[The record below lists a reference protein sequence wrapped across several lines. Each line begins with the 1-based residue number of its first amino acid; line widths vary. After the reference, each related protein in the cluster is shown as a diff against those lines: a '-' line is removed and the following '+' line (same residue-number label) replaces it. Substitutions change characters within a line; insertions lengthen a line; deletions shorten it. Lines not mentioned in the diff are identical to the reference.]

1 MVVWRGE
8 GSRMVRIGIEERRT
22 RLGRRHRL
30 GAGCQA
36 ADPVEAAA
44 AMVALHATDPATVH
58 LSVAAR
64 VPGSD
69 VAGTERALYDDRSLI
84 RMLGMRRTVFVVP
97 TPFAPV
103 VQAACTDDIAVKQ
116 RKLLVKHLGEAGVA
130 EDADAC
136 GRWLAAVEE
145 STATALALRGSATAQ
160 ELSADE
166 PRLRTRLNM
175 AAGKSYAAQPY
186 VTSRVLFQLSAEG
199 RIVRGRPLGTW
210 LSGQHQWSPAADW
223 LPEGPRDKPAAEDA
237 RVTLAR
243 AWLTSFG
250 PGTLADL
257 QWWAGWTLGQTK
269 KALAAVEAVAVDLDD
284 GQVGYVLPGDEAP
297 EVEVDPWVAFL
308 PGLDPT
314 PMGWKEREWFLGPH
328 KSKLFDTTGNVG
340 PTIWSNG
347 QIIGAWGQPE
357 SGEVRF
363 QLLEDVGAGV
373 TERVETEAERW
384 TAWLAG
390 VRVTPRFRSPL
401 EKLLSQ
407 G

>member
-1 MVVWRGE
+1 
-8 GSRMVRIGIEERRT
+8 MVRIGVEERRR

-30 GAGCQA
+30 GVGCQA

-44 AMVALHATDPATVH
+44 SMVALHATDPATVH

-69 VAGTERALYDDRSLI
+69 VAGTERALYEDRALI

-103 VQAACTDDIAVKQ
+103 VQAACTNDIAVKQ
-116 RKLLVKHLGEAGVA
+116 RKLLVRHLVESEVA
-130 EDADAC
+130 EDACAC
-136 GRWLAAVEE
+136 EQWLAAVEE
-145 STATALALRGSATAQ
+145 STATALSLRGSATAQ

-166 PRLRTRLNM
+166 PRLRTRLSL
-175 AAGKSYAAQPY
+175 AAGKAYAAQPY
-186 VTSRVLFQLSAEG
+186 VTSRVLFQMAAEG

-210 LSGQHQWSPAADW
+210 LSGQHRWSPAADW
-223 LPEGPRDKPAAEDA
+223 LPGGLGDKLAAEEA

-243 AWLTSFG
+243 AWLASFG
-250 PGTLADL
+250 PGTTADL
-257 QWWAGWTLGQTK
+257 QWWAGWTLGQTR
-269 KALAAVEAVAVDLDD
+269 KALAAVEAVEVDLD

-297 EVEVDPWVAFL
+297 EVPVEPWVAFL

-314 PMGWKEREWFLGPH
+314 PMGWKERDWFLGPH
-328 KSKLFDTTGNVG
+328 KSKLFDNTGNIG
-340 PTIWSNG
+340 PSIWSDG
-347 QIIGAWGQPE
+347 RIIGAWGQPE
-357 SGEVRF
+357 SGEVRY
-363 QLLEDVGAGV
+363 QLLEDVGADTRALV
-373 TERVETEAERW
+373 DAEAARW
-384 TAWLAG
+384 TSWLAG

-401 EKLLSQ
+401 EKQLSQ

>member
-1 MVVWRGE
+1 MR
-8 GSRMVRIGIEERRT
+8 RIEVTERRA

-36 ADPVEAAA
+36 ADPVAAAA

-64 VPGSD
+64 VPGSE
-69 VAGTERALYDDRSLI
+69 VAITERALYDDRALI

-103 VQAACTDDIAVKQ
+103 VQAACSDDIAVKQ
-116 RKLLVKHLGEAGVA
+116 RKLLVKHLAEAGIA
-130 EDADAC
+130 EDTEAC
-136 GRWLAAVEE
+136 GRWLATVEE

-166 PRLRTRLNM
+166 PRLRTRLSM
-175 AAGKSYAAQPY
+175 AEGKSYSAQPY
-186 VTSRVLFQLSAEG
+186 VTSRVLFQLAAEG

-210 LSGQHQWSPAADW
+210 LSGQHQWSPSADW
-223 LPEGPRDKPAAEDA
+223 LPGGLGDKPPADEA

-250 PGTLADL
+250 PGTAADL
-257 QWWAGWTLGQTK
+257 QWYAGWTLGQTR
-269 KALAAVEAVAVDLDD
+269 KALAAVEAVEVDLD

-297 EVEVDPWVAFL
+297 EAPVEPWVAFL

-314 PMGWKEREWFLGPH
+314 PMGWKERDWFLGPH
-328 KSKLFDTTGNVG
+328 KSKLFDNTGNIG
-340 PTIWSNG
+340 PSIWSDG
-347 QIIGAWGQPE
+347 RIIGGWGQPE
-357 SGEVRF
+357 SGEVRY
-363 QLLEDVGAGV
+363 QLLEDVGAEV
-373 TERVETEAERW
+373 TARVESEAARW
-384 TAWLAG
+384 TTWLAG

-401 EKLLSQ
+401 EKQLSQ

>member
-1 MVVWRGE
+1 MR
-8 GSRMVRIGIEERRT
+8 RIGVAERQA

-44 AMVALHATDPATVH
+44 SMVALHATDPATVH

-64 VPGSD
+64 VPGSE
-69 VAGTERALYDDRSLI
+69 VASTERALYDDRALI

-116 RKLLVKHLGEAGVA
+116 RKLLVKHLAEAGVA
-130 EDADAC
+130 EDAETC
-136 GRWLAAVEE
+136 GQWLAAVEE

-175 AAGKSYAAQPY
+175 ATGKTYAAQPY

-210 LSGQHQWSPAADW
+210 LSGQHQWSPSADW
-223 LPEGPRDKPAAEDA
+223 LPGGLDNKPPPEEA
-237 RVTLAR
+237 RTTLAR
-243 AWLTSFG
+243 AWLASFG
-250 PGTLADL
+250 PGTTADL
-257 QWWAGWTLGQTK
+257 QWYAGWTLGQTR
-269 KALAAVEAVAVDLDD
+269 KALAAVDAVEVELD
-284 GQVGYVLPGDEAP
+284 GQVGYVLPGDEDP
-297 EVEVDPWVAFL
+297 EDPVDPWVAFL

-314 PMGWKEREWFLGPH
+314 PMGWKERDWFLGPH
-328 KSKLFDTTGNVG
+328 KSKLFDNTGNVG
-340 PTIWSNG
+340 PTIWSDG
-347 QIIGAWGQPE
+347 RIIGGWGQPE
-357 SGEVRF
+357 SGEVRY
-363 QLLEDVGAGV
+363 QLLEDVGTDTTALV
-373 TERVETEAERW
+373 EAEAARW
-384 TAWLAG
+384 TTWLAG

-401 EKLLSQ
+401 EKQLSH